1 MAFALG
7 VSAPRLLQSVALLA
21 ALAGVAT
28 WSSLLLNPAQSHTP
42 VEPLTTQ
49 DSGFASPAKQWFANQ
64 PSQVQIS
71 VSGVM
76 AGARGAVAIIRLND
90 GPARSVMAGERLAR
104 DVRLVAI
111 EADGVVIERGSEQTR
126 LKVSTLPEIPAL
138 PGLTRLNDRH

>member
-1 MAFALG
+1 MAVVFG
-7 VSAPRLLQSVALLA
+7 VSAPRLLQSAALLA
-21 ALAGVAT
+21 ALAGVVV
-28 WSSLLLNPAQSHTP
+28 WSSLLMTSAQSSAP
-42 VEPLTTQ
+42 VQTSVTQ
-49 DSGFASPAKQWFANQ
+49 EGGSASPASQWFANQ

-76 AGARGAVAIIRLND
+76 AGARGAVAVIRLND

-126 LKVSTLPEIPAL
+126 IKVSTLSEVSGL
-138 PGLTRLNDRH
+138 PDLIRR

>member
-1 MAFALG
+1 MAVVFG
-7 VSAPRLLQSVALLA
+7 VSAPRLLQSAALLA
-21 ALAGVAT
+21 ALAGVVV
-28 WSSLLLNPAQSHTP
+28 WSSLLMTSAQSSAP
-42 VEPLTTQ
+42 VQTSVTQ
-49 DSGFASPAKQWFANQ
+49 EGGSASPARQWFANQ

-76 AGARGAVAIIRLND
+76 AGARGAVAVIRLND

-126 LKVSTLPEIPAL
+126 IKVSTLSEVSGL
-138 PGLTRLNDRH
+138 PDLIRR

>member
-1 MAFALG
+1 MAVVFG
-7 VSAPRLLQSVALLA
+7 VSAPRLLQSAALLA
-21 ALAGVAT
+21 ALAGVVV
-28 WSSLLLNPAQSHTP
+28 WSSLLMTSAQSSAP
-42 VEPLTTQ
+42 VQTSVTQ
-49 DSGFASPAKQWFANQ
+49 EGGSASPARQWFANQ

-76 AGARGAVAIIRLND
+76 AGARGAVAVIRLND

-126 LKVSTLPEIPAL
+126 IKVSTLSAVSGL
-138 PGLTRLNDRH
+138 PDLIRR

>member
-1 MAFALG
+1 MAVAFG
-7 VSAPRLLQSVALLA
+7 VSAPRLLQSTALLA
-21 ALAGVAT
+21 ALAGVVV
-28 WSSLLLNPAQSHTP
+28 WSSLLMTSAQSSA
-42 VEPLTTQ
+42 PLQTSVTQ
-49 DSGFASPAKQWFANQ
+49 EGGSASPASQWFANQ

-76 AGARGAVAIIRLND
+76 AGARGAVAVVRLND

-126 LKVSTLPEIPAL
+126 IKVSTLSEVSGL
-138 PGLTRLNDRH
+138 PDLIRR

>member
-1 MAFALG
+1 MAVAFG
-7 VSAPRLLQSVALLA
+7 VSALRLLQSAALLA
-21 ALAGVAT
+21 ALAGVVV
-28 WSSLLLNPAQSHTP
+28 WSSLLMTSAQSSAP
-42 VEPLTTQ
+42 VQTSVTQ
-49 DSGFASPAKQWFANQ
+49 EGGSASPASQWFANQ

-76 AGARGAVAIIRLND
+76 AGARGAVAVVRLND

-126 LKVSTLPEIPAL
+126 IKVSTLSEVSGL
-138 PGLTRLNDRH
+138 PDLIRR

>member
-1 MAFALG
+1 MAFVFG
-7 VSAPRLLQSVALLA
+7 VSAPRLLQSAALLA
-21 ALAGVAT
+21 ALAGVVV
-28 WSSLLLNPAQSHTP
+28 WSSLLMTSAQSSAP
-42 VEPLTTQ
+42 VQTSVTQ
-49 DSGFASPAKQWFANQ
+49 EGGSASPASQWFANQ

-76 AGARGAVAIIRLND
+76 AGARGAVAVVRLND

-126 LKVSTLPEIPAL
+126 IKVSTLSEVSGL
-138 PGLTRLNDRH
+138 PDLIRR

>member
-1 MAFALG
+1 MAGVFG
-7 VSAPRLLQSVALLA
+7 VSAPRLLQSAALLA
-21 ALAGVAT
+21 ALAGVVV
-28 WSSLLLNPAQSHTP
+28 WSSLLMTSTQSSA
-42 VEPLTTQ
+42 PLQTSVTQ
-49 DSGFASPAKQWFANQ
+49 ESGSASPARQWFANQ

-76 AGARGAVAIIRLND
+76 AGARGAVAVIRLND

-126 LKVSTLPEIPAL
+126 IKVSTLSAVSGL
-138 PGLTRLNDRH
+138 PDLIRR

>member
-1 MAFALG
+1 MAVVFG
-7 VSAPRLLQSVALLA
+7 VSAPRLLQSAALLA
-21 ALAGVAT
+21 ALAGVVV
-28 WSSLLLNPAQSHTP
+28 WSSLLMTSAQSSAP
-42 VEPLTTQ
+42 VQTSVTQ
-49 DSGFASPAKQWFANQ
+49 EGGSASPASQWFANQ

-76 AGARGAVAIIRLND
+76 AGARGAVAVIRRND

-126 LKVSTLPEIPAL
+126 IKVSTLSEV
-138 PGLTRLNDRH
+138 PGLPDLIRR

>member
-1 MAFALG
+1 MAVVFG
-7 VSAPRLLQSVALLA
+7 VSAPRLLQSAALLA
-21 ALAGVAT
+21 ALAGVVV
-28 WSSLLLNPAQSHTP
+28 WSSLLMTSAQSSAP
-42 VEPLTTQ
+42 VQTSVTQ
-49 DSGFASPAKQWFANQ
+49 EGGSASPASQWFANQ

-76 AGARGAVAIIRLND
+76 AGARGAVAVVRLND

-126 LKVSTLPEIPAL
+126 IKVSTLSEVSGL
-138 PGLTRLNDRH
+138 PDLIRR

>member
-1 MAFALG
+1 MAVAFG
-7 VSAPRLLQSVALLA
+7 VSAPRLLQPAALLA
-21 ALAGVAT
+21 ALAGVVV
-28 WSSLLLNPAQSHTP
+28 WSSLLMTSAQLSA
-42 VEPLTTQ
+42 PLQTSVTQ
-49 DSGFASPAKQWFANQ
+49 EGGSASPASQWFANQ

-76 AGARGAVAIIRLND
+76 AGARGAVAVIRLND

-126 LKVSTLPEIPAL
+126 IKVSTLSEVSGL
-138 PGLTRLNDRH
+138 PDLIRR

>member
-1 MAFALG
+1 MAVAFG
-7 VSAPRLLQSVALLA
+7 VSAPRLLQSAALLA
-21 ALAGVAT
+21 ALAGVVV
-28 WSSLLLNPAQSHTP
+28 WSSLLMTSAQLSAP
-42 VEPLTTQ
+42 VQTSVTQ
-49 DSGFASPAKQWFANQ
+49 EGGSASPASQWFANQ

-76 AGARGAVAIIRLND
+76 AGARGAVAVVRLND

-126 LKVSTLPEIPAL
+126 IKVSTLSEVSGL
-138 PGLTRLNDRH
+138 PDLIRR

>member
-1 MAFALG
+1 MAVVFG
-7 VSAPRLLQSVALLA
+7 VSAPRLLQSAALLA
-21 ALAGVAT
+21 ALAGVVV
-28 WSSLLLNPAQSHTP
+28 WSSLLMTSAQSSAP
-42 VEPLTTQ
+42 VQTSVTQ
-49 DSGFASPAKQWFANQ
+49 QGGSASPASQWFANQ

-76 AGARGAVAIIRLND
+76 AGARGAVAVIRLND

-126 LKVSTLPEIPAL
+126 IKVSTLSEV
-138 PGLTRLNDRH
+138 PGLPDLIRR